1 MANDVTQEDD
11 YRTKVFAMFPTLE
24 VLDGTNKDG
33 EEVDSE
39 DFGENDFDFEGEEED
54 MIGDEQWNKMTED
67 ERQKFL
73 LGNKADFEEGEYG
86 EEEMSEEGYGSEE
99 GDAAAKQGHPEK
111 RAKKE

>member
-1 MANDVTQEDD
+1 
-11 YRTKVFAMFPTLE
+11 
-24 VLDGTNKDG
+24 
-33 EEVDSE
+33 
-39 DFGENDFDFEGEEED
+39 
-54 MIGDEQWNKMTED
+54 MTED